1 MRHAFRGLVAVV
13 LSLSAFACSA
23 ADNPK
28 FEEGKQYKKVNDVQA
43 PADKSRVEV
52 AEFFWYGCPH
62 CYAFDPSLRA
72 WEKTK
77 PADVDFV
84 RYPNSLGHPQ
94 GLLHSRAFYTEKALG
109 VFDVMHTAL
118 FDAIHKDNDP
128 LTSEAQIAALFKNK
142 AGIDA
147 DKFAG
152 TFDGFVVDAEVR
164 NAEALSRR
172 YGVFSVPTL
181 VVGGKYM
188 TGPAMTGGP
197 DQTIATINFLVDKVR
212 KERGIKK

>member
-1 MRHAFRGLVAVV
+1 MRHALRGLIAVV
-13 LSLSAFACSA
+13 LSLSALACSA

-172 YGVFSVPTL
+172 YGVFSVPTI

-188 TGPAMTGGP
+188 TGPAMTGGL

>member
-1 MRHAFRGLVAVV
+1 MRQALRGLVAAT
-13 LSLSAFACSA
+13 LTLCAFACSA
-23 ADNPK
+23 AESGK
-28 FEEGKQYKKVNDVQA
+28 FEEGKQYKQVREVQA
-43 PADKSRVEV
+43 PADAKRIEV

-77 PADVDFV
+77 PGDVDFV

-94 GLLHSRAFYTEKALG
+94 GLLHSRAFYTAQALG
-109 VFDVMHTAL
+109 VYATMHPIL
-118 FDAIHKDNDP
+118 FDAIHKDNNP
-128 LTSEAQIAALFKNK
+128 LTSEAQIAALFQKG

-147 DKFAG
+147 AKFDG
-152 TFDGFVVDAEVR
+152 TFESFVVEAQVRKAEGLAR
-164 NAEALSRR
+164 S

-181 VVGGKYM
+181 IVGGKYM
-188 TGPAMTGGP
+188 TGPSMTGSL
-197 DQTIATINFLVDKVR
+197 DQTIACINFLVDKVR

>member
-1 MRHAFRGLVAVV
+1 MHHALRGLIAVV

-23 ADNPK
+23 ADHPK
-28 FEEGKQYKKVNDVQA
+28 FEEGKQYKKVSAVQA
-43 PADKSRVEV
+43 PADKNRVEV

-62 CYAFDPSLRA
+62 CYAFDPPLRA

-77 PADVDFV
+77 PADVDFI

-94 GLLHSRAFYTEKALG
+94 GLLHSRAFYTEMALG
-109 VFDVMHTAL
+109 VFDVMHPAL
-118 FDAIHKDNDP
+118 FDAIHKNNDP
-128 LTSEAQIAALFKNK
+128 LTSEAQIAALFQRK

-147 DKFAG
+147 DKFSG
-152 TFDGFVVDAEVR
+152 TFNGFVVDAQVR
-164 NAEALSRR
+164 KAEELSRS
-172 YGVFSVPTL
+172 YGVFSVPTV

-188 TGPAMTGGP
+188 TGPAMAGGL
-197 DQTIATINFLVDKVR
+197 DQTIDAINFLVDKVR